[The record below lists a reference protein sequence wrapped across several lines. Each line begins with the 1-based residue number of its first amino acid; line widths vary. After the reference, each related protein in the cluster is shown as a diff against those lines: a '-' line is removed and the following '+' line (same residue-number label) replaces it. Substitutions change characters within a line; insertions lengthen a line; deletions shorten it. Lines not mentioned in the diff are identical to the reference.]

1 MTLEAALQMGQRQNL
16 DLVAAR
22 ARRAIAL
29 AGIRIAGER
38 PNPTFTFGVLRD
50 SPHEFVTVD
59 QPLELGGKRGR
70 RIELARQEGLLTDVE
85 IATLE
90 RQVRRSVR
98 EAFFALALARGVSQQ
113 KADALKLAER
123 LHGIAKERF
132 DAGDVAEL
140 EVVQA
145 DLEVSRAE
153 AESQVARQEQKIA
166 LNELDTLLN
175 EPAATDWDL
184 AGALDALPPRMTLD
198 ELVGR
203 AINSNYDLQH
213 LAQETKVEQSHES
226 LLRAERVPNLGVQF
240 GTDFNAPGDFRVGPR
255 GQISIDIPIFMRNQ
269 GEIAQSS
276 ATLRALESETAAAR
290 RSVEGQ
296 VGTAFYDLDARLT
309 EAEIFRKTLLPATER
324 LDNMAEESY
333 RAGKANI
340 LTVLSAHRDVQQVHG
355 EYLNSLFNAQSAFA
369 KLEETVGVPLD

>member
-1 MTLEAALQMGQRQNL
+1 M
-16 DLVAAR
+16 
-22 ARRAIAL
+22 
-29 AGIRIAGER
+29 
-38 PNPTFTFGVLRD
+38 
-50 SPHEFVTVD
+50 TVD
-59 QPLELGGKRGR
+59 EPLELGGKRGR

-113 KADALKLAER
+113 KADALKPAER

-145 DLEVSRAE
+145 DLEFSRAE

-226 LLRAERVPNLGVQF
+226 LQRVPNLGVQF

-255 GQISIDIPIFMRNQ
+255 GHFSYPRTDFHAQS

-290 RSVEGQ
+290 RSVAGQ
-296 VGTAFYDLDARLT
+296 VGTAIDL
-309 EAEIFRKTLLPATER
+309 
-324 LDNMAEESY
+324 
-333 RAGKANI
+333 
-340 LTVLSAHRDVQQVHG
+340 
-355 EYLNSLFNAQSAFA
+355 
-369 KLEETVGVPLD
+369 

>member
-1 MTLEAALQMGQRQNL
+1 MRFSLTLLFLIVMAAVSARGQQGGPLTLDAALQMGERQNL

-38 PNPTFTFGVLRD
+38 PNPTVTFGVLRD

-70 RIELARQEGLLTDVE
+70 RIELARQEGMLTDVE

-113 KADALKLAER
+113 KADALKLAQR

-145 DLEVSRAE
+145 DLEVSRAD
-153 AESQVARQEQKIA
+153 AESQVAQQEQKIA

-184 AGALDALPPRMTLD
+184 AGRSRY
-198 ELVGR
+198 V
-203 AINSNYDLQH
+203 
-213 LAQETKVEQSHES
+213 
-226 LLRAERVPNLGVQF
+226 
-240 GTDFNAPGDFRVGPR
+240 
-255 GQISIDIPIFMRNQ
+255 
-269 GEIAQSS
+269 
-276 ATLRALESETAAAR
+276 AAAH
-290 RSVEGQ
+290 
-296 VGTAFYDLDARLT
+296 DA
-309 EAEIFRKTLLPATER
+309 
-324 LDNMAEESY
+324 
-333 RAGKANI
+333 G
-340 LTVLSAHRDVQQVHG
+340 
-355 EYLNSLFNAQSAFA
+355 
-369 KLEETVGVPLD
+369 